1 MGGQKPPSSP
11 EESDSTGEPLSFP
24 ARVRRTLFGSPK
36 SLADSSLFHRLTLV
50 PFLAWIGL
58 GADGLSSSA
67 YGPDEGFRTLG
78 EHTYLLLALAV
89 MTTVTVLVI
98 SAAYKRIIE
107 EFPHGGG
114 GYVVATKLLGPNVG
128 VVSGC
133 ALLVD
138 YVLTISV
145 SIAAA
150 GDAIFSFLPLAWH
163 GVKPVAEVAF
173 VLGLIVLNIR
183 GVRESVMVLLPV
195 FLVFLLTHAVAI
207 LGGVFAHAGQAPA
220 VAAEVGGGFSRGLAT
235 LGLGGMAALLLKAY
249 SMGGG
254 TYTGIEAVSNGLPIM
269 REPRAKTG
277 RRTMT
282 YMAASLSFT
291 AAGLLVCYLL
301 WRVTPVEGKTMNAV
315 LFERM
320 AGGLPLGMALVWITL
335 LSEGL
340 LLVVAAQAGFIDG
353 PRVLANMALD
363 NWMPRRFATL
373 SSRLTTQNGIVL
385 MGVLALVVLL
395 YTHGDVRSLVVMYS
409 INVFLTFSLS
419 MLAMTIWTVKSRAQ
433 RTHWR
438 RRTGIF
444 ATGLLLCV
452 TVLVITTIE
461 KFGEGGWITIGVT
474 ALLLGLCFL
483 IRGHY
488 RLVAGKLAQLY
499 QEMKPVIAAVEE
511 HTPAVRRAFN
521 PAQPTAALLVA
532 GYSGLGVHTLLTILR
547 TFKGHYRNLVIISVG
562 VVDSGEFKGKDALDE
577 LQARTADTVAKYV
590 ELASKLGVPAVG
602 RTALGTDVVDEAE
615 KLCLAVA
622 HDFPDVTF
630 FAGQV
635 IFQRD
640 KWFQHLLH
648 NDTAFA
654 LQKRLQWRG
663 RTMVILPARVG
674 S

>member
-1 MGGQKPPSSP
+1 MGARKSPSSP
-11 EESDSTGEPLSFP
+11 EAPGAAGEPLSFP
-24 ARVRRTLFGSPK
+24 GRVRRALFGSPK

-67 YGPDEGFRTLG
+67 YGPDEAFRTLG
-78 EHTYLLLALAV
+78 DHTYLLLVLAL
-89 MTTVTVLVI
+89 MTTGTVLVI

-114 GYVVATKLLGPNVG
+114 GYVVATKLLGEKVG

-138 YVLTISV
+138 YVLTIAV

-163 GVKPVAEVAF
+163 GVKPAAEVAF

-195 FLVFLLTHAVAI
+195 FMVFLLTHAVAI
-207 LGGVFAHAGQAPA
+207 LGGVFAHAGQVPA
-220 VAAEVGGGFSRGLAT
+220 VAAEVSGGFSRGMAT

-277 RRTMT
+277 RRTMS

-301 WRVTPVEGKTMNAV
+301 WRVAPVEGKTMNAV
-315 LFERM
+315 LFERL
-320 AGGLPLGMALVWITL
+320 AGGLPFGTALVWVTL
-335 LSEGL
+335 VSEGL

-353 PRVLANMALD
+353 PRVLSNMALD
-363 NWMPRRFATL
+363 NWVPRRFASL
-373 SSRLTTQNGIVL
+373 SGRLTTLNGIVL
-385 MGVLALVVLL
+385 MGALALVVLL
-395 YTHGDVRSLVVMYS
+395 YTRGDLRSLVVMYS

-419 MLAMTIWTVKSRAQ
+419 MLAMTVWTLKSRAS
-433 RTHWR
+433 RRHWR
-438 RRTGIF
+438 RRLGIF
-444 ATGLLLCV
+444 VVGLLLCV
-452 TVLVITTIE
+452 TVLVVTTIE
-461 KFGEGGWITIGVT
+461 KFGEGGWVTIVVT

-483 IRGHY
+483 VRSHY
-488 RLVAGKLAQLY
+488 RLFGCKLAQLY
-499 QEMKPVIAAVEE
+499 REMAPVVAAVEE
-511 HTPAVRRAFN
+511 RTPDALPPLDPSR
-521 PAQPTAALLVA
+521 PTAALLVA
-532 GYSGLGVHTLLTILR
+532 GYGGLGVHTMLTIKR
-547 TFKGHYRNLVIISVG
+547 AFAGHYRNLVVICVG
-562 VVDSGEFKGKDALDE
+562 VVDTGEFKGADALE
-577 LQARTADTVAKYV
+577 ALQARSDATVAKYV
-590 ELASKLGVPAVG
+590 DLAERIGLPAVG

-615 KLCLAVA
+615 KLCLEVA
-622 HDFPDVTF
+622 REFRDVTF

-640 KWFQHLLH
+640 QWYHHLLH

-654 LQKRLQWRG
+654 IQKRLQWSG
-663 RTMVILPARVG
+663 RTMVILPARVA

>member
-1 MGGQKPPSSP
+1 MGARKSPSSP
-11 EESDSTGEPLSFP
+11 EEPGSADEPLSLP
-24 ARVRRTLFGSPK
+24 GRVRRALFGSPK

-67 YGPDEGFRTLG
+67 YGPDEAFRTLG
-78 EHTYLLLALAV
+78 EHTYLLLALAM
-89 MTTVTVLVI
+89 MTTGTVLVI

-114 GYVVATKLLGPNVG
+114 GYVVATKLLGEKVG

-138 YVLTISV
+138 YVLTIAV

-163 GVKPVAEVAF
+163 GVKPAAEVAF

-195 FLVFLLTHAVAI
+195 FMVFLLTHAAAI
-207 LGGVFAHAGQAPA
+207 LGGVFAHAGQVPV
-220 VAAEVGGGFSRGLAT
+220 VAAEVGGGFSRGMAT

-277 RRTMT
+277 RRTMS

-301 WRVTPVEGKTMNAV
+301 WRVAPVEGKTMNAV
-315 LFERM
+315 LFERL
-320 AGGLPLGMALVWITL
+320 AGGLPFGTVLVWITL
-335 LSEGL
+335 VSEGL

-353 PRVLANMALD
+353 PRVLSNMALD
-363 NWMPRRFATL
+363 NWVPRRFASL
-373 SSRLTTQNGIVL
+373 SGRLTTLNGIVL

-395 YTHGDVRSLVVMYS
+395 YTRGDLRSLVVMYS

-419 MLAMTIWTVKSRAQ
+419 MLAMTVWTLKSRAS
-433 RTHWR
+433 RRHWR
-438 RRTGIF
+438 RRLGIF
-444 ATGLLLCV
+444 VVGLVLCA
-452 TVLVITTIE
+452 TVLVVTTIE

-483 IRGHY
+483 VRSHY
-488 RLVAGKLAQLY
+488 RLFGRKLAQLY
-499 QEMKPVIAAVEE
+499 REMEPVVAAVEAR
-511 HTPAVRRAFN
+511 TPDALPPLDPSR
-521 PAQPTAALLVA
+521 PTAALLVA
-532 GYSGLGVHTLLTILR
+532 GYGGLGVHTMLTIKR
-547 TFKGHYRNLVIISVG
+547 AFADHYRNLVVICVG
-562 VVDSGEFKGKDALDE
+562 VVDTGEFKGADALE
-577 LQARTADTVAKYV
+577 ALQARSDATVAKYV
-590 ELASKLGVPAVG
+590 DLAERIGLPAVG

-615 KLCLAVA
+615 KLCLEVA
-622 HDFPDVTF
+622 SEFRDVTF

-640 KWFQHLLH
+640 QWYHHLLH

-654 LQKRLQWRG
+654 IQKRLQWSG
-663 RTMVILPARVG
+663 RTMVILPARVR
-674 S
+674 

>member
-1 MGGQKPPSSP
+1 MGGQKPPSSRRSP
-11 EESDSTGEPLSFP
+11 TPP
-24 ARVRRTLFGSPK
+24 ASRCRFRAACAGRCSAAPRASPTV
-36 SLADSSLFHRLTLV
+36 AFHRLTLV

-67 YGPDEGFRTLG
+67 YGPDEAFRTLG
-78 EHTYLLLALAV
+78 EHTYLLLVLAV

-138 YVLTISV
+138 YVLTIAV

-207 LGGVFAHAGQAPA
+207 VVACSAHAGQAPA
-220 VAAEVGGGFSRGLAT
+220 VAAEIGGGFSWGTAT

-291 AAGLLVCYLL
+291 AAGLLVCDPL
-301 WRVTPVEGKTMNAV
+301 WRVSPVEGKTMNAV

-320 AGGLPLGMALVWITL
+320 AGGLPLGMTLVWITL

-419 MLAMTIWTVKSRAQ
+419 MLAMTIWTVKSAPSARIGA
-433 RTHWR
+433 
-438 RRTGIF
+438 
-444 ATGLLLCV
+444 
-452 TVLVITTIE
+452 
-461 KFGEGGWITIGVT
+461 GGPGSSDRSA
-474 ALLLGLCFL
+474 ALRHG
-483 IRGHY
+483 
-488 RLVAGKLAQLY
+488 AGRHDDR
-499 QEMKPVIAAVEE
+499 E
-511 HTPAVRRAFN
+511 VRRGRLDHHRGN
-521 PAQPTAALLVA
+521 HPAAGPVLPDPRPLPAGRRQARPKSTARCSRSSPRWRSRSRPCAASSIPRSRPPRCWSPATAAWA
-532 GYSGLGVHTLLTILR
+532 CTR
-547 TFKGHYRNLVIISVG
+547 
-562 VVDSGEFKGKDALDE
+562 
-577 LQARTADTVAKYV
+577 
-590 ELASKLGVPAVG
+590 
-602 RTALGTDVVDEAE
+602 
-615 KLCLAVA
+615 C
-622 HDFPDVTF
+622 
-630 FAGQV
+630 
-635 IFQRD
+635 
-640 KWFQHLLH
+640 
-648 NDTAFA
+648 
-654 LQKRLQWRG
+654 
-663 RTMVILPARVG
+663 
-674 S
+674 

>member
-1 MGGQKPPSSP
+1 MGARKSPSSP
-11 EESDSTGEPLSFP
+11 EEPGSADEPLSLP
-24 ARVRRTLFGSPK
+24 GRVRRALFGSPK

-67 YGPDEGFRTLG
+67 YGPDEAFRTLG
-78 EHTYLLLALAV
+78 EHTYLLLALAM
-89 MTTVTVLVI
+89 MTTGTVLVI

-114 GYVVATKLLGPNVG
+114 GYVVATKLLGEKVG

-138 YVLTISV
+138 YVLTIAV

-163 GVKPVAEVAF
+163 GMKLAAEVAF

-195 FLVFLLTHAVAI
+195 FMVFLLTHAAAI
-207 LGGVFAHAGQAPA
+207 LGGVFAHAGQVPV
-220 VAAEVGGGFSRGLAT
+220 VAAEVGGGFSRGMAT

-277 RRTMT
+277 RRTMS

-301 WRVTPVEGKTMNAV
+301 WRVAPVEGKTMNAV
-315 LFERM
+315 LFERL
-320 AGGLPLGMALVWITL
+320 AGGLPFGTVLVWITL
-335 LSEGL
+335 VSEGL

-353 PRVLANMALD
+353 PRVLSNMALD
-363 NWMPRRFATL
+363 NWVPRRFASL
-373 SSRLTTQNGIVL
+373 SGRLTTLNGIVL

-395 YTHGDVRSLVVMYS
+395 YTRGDLRSLVVMYS

-419 MLAMTIWTVKSRAQ
+419 MLAMTVWTLKSRAS
-433 RTHWR
+433 RRHWR
-438 RRTGIF
+438 RRLGIF
-444 ATGLLLCV
+444 VVGLVLCA
-452 TVLVITTIE
+452 TVLVVTTIE

-483 IRGHY
+483 VRSHY
-488 RLVAGKLAQLY
+488 RLFGRKLAQLY
-499 QEMKPVIAAVEE
+499 REMEPVVAAVEAR
-511 HTPAVRRAFN
+511 TPDALPPLDPSR
-521 PAQPTAALLVA
+521 PTAALLVA
-532 GYSGLGVHTLLTILR
+532 GYGGLGVHTMLTIKR
-547 TFKGHYRNLVIISVG
+547 AFADHYRNLVVICVG
-562 VVDSGEFKGKDALDE
+562 VVDTGEFKGADALE
-577 LQARTADTVAKYV
+577 ALQARSDATVAKYV
-590 ELASKLGVPAVG
+590 DLAERIGLPAVG

-615 KLCLAVA
+615 KLCLEVA
-622 HDFPDVTF
+622 SEFRDVTF

-640 KWFQHLLH
+640 QWYHHLLH

-654 LQKRLQWRG
+654 IQKRLQWSG
-663 RTMVILPARVG
+663 RTMVILPARVR
-674 S
+674 